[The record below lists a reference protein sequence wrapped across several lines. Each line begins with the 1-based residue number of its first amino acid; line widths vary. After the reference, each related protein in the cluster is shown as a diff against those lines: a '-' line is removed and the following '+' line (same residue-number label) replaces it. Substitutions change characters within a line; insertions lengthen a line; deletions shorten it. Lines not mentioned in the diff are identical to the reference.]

1 MLTPGTEIGN
11 YIVEAEIA
19 RGGMAS
25 LFRVRHRVLGT
36 VHALKVLDS
45 DLRAS
50 EELRSRF
57 LGEALIGAKLRHPH
71 IVRVTDT
78 ISTPEV
84 AGLVMDLIRGPTLE
98 EFIQRQTTPLS
109 ADSIRDLFLPILEA
123 IAEAHR
129 AGVVHRDIKPSN
141 ILLEE
146 QADGVLFPKV
156 TDFGIAKIAAD
167 AKELAI
173 GKAATQVAARMGT
186 PAYMSPEQI
195 RGAREVTV
203 RSDIFS
209 LGATLYEMSTGRM
222 AFDGDTDFAIM
233 EKIVQARYL
242 APEDLGTGDPT
253 ISAAIRKALDP
264 DPERRFASC
273 EEFAA
278 ALTGPAPLR
287 RAKFSSRSQQRPSAR
302 RGWLTPFLLSLFG
315 LVLLL
320 GSGVLVFLQLGYE
333 PKLAWPLRKKS
344 RLNTSSESVKSGW
357 TALPPFS
364 DCVAY
369 PQPERIILTRATNR
383 RGFRDADELR
393 YWFRNLP
400 TQSIDVYLEDGGS
413 IGRSVVFELVL
424 ERWERAIGVIGN
436 SAGEE
441 SCYRLGLALLN
452 EDAGRPMS
460 DRISSRRNSLE
471 YEMLGQR
478 RPGNPRAERMGTLEE
493 ALRPASVSSMQSWIH
508 KR

>member
-233 EKIVQARYL
+233 EKIVHARYL

-400 TQSIDVYLEDGGS
+400 PQSIDVYLEDGGS

-424 ERWERAIGVIGN
+424 ERWERAIGAIGN

-493 ALRPASVSSMQSWIH
+493 ALRPASVSSMQSWIR